1 MLDLP
6 ANSPQMSFYHEI
18 AVPQRFVGSTST
30 SLPSKLCSCGSFMSV
45 AAAVTDQMAVDP
57 ALEVVSE
64 RRKTLSEAM
73 RLPLPELEKMLKDR
87 FFLMVR
93 TGLEL
98 KYIMTIR

>member
-1 MLDLP
+1 
-6 ANSPQMSFYHEI
+6 
-18 AVPQRFVGSTST
+18 
-30 SLPSKLCSCGSFMSV
+30 MSV

-73 RLPLPELEKMLKDR
+73 RRLPLPELEKMLKDR

-98 KYIMTIR
+98 KYIRTIRWP